1 MKNIFFNR
9 YLDIYQDFLLSFIIK
24 IIGIILLFGSQV
36 YLANILNIKS
46 YGYLNICISIFFLV
60 SLFSKFGLETL
71 SLKYVPIFLGKKK
84 YKQIK
89 GFFFSVLKVNIKIYL
104 LLLSVFIVFLLNDF
118 IDIEYELK
126 ISLII
131 FILSIPL
138 SILSII
144 IYSYFRSYKYIF
156 DSQFIDQVI
165 RPILII
171 TFSYIYSTNYLDIN
185 LIGISFIYLMTTTIC
200 LGISGQIFYIK
211 IFKKLKKYKYIKIN
225 SIVKEGSPI
234 FFSILFFLL
243 ITQSDILMLGL
254 LSGAESVGIYSP
266 ASKLSSLIYFVT
278 SIFSTVLSPL
288 IASAYNNADF
298 TKIRNITQYVTR
310 RSFVLSIIIL
320 VFFVNFGEM
329 ILSFYGEN
337 FVVAYIPLLIISLGH
352 LTRSISISED
362 FMFMSNLQG
371 YSMKICFFAFILN
384 IFLNYYLIIYYGV
397 VGASIATFISLLIIN
412 FGMPLII
419 YFKINL
425 NTTIFKL

>member
-1 MKNIFFNR
+1 
-9 YLDIYQDFLLSFIIK
+9 
-24 IIGIILLFGSQV
+24 
-36 YLANILNIKS
+36 
-46 YGYLNICISIFFLV
+46 
-60 SLFSKFGLETL
+60 
-71 SLKYVPIFLGKKK
+71 
-84 YKQIK
+84 
-89 GFFFSVLKVNIKIYL
+89 
-104 LLLSVFIVFLLNDF
+104 
-118 IDIEYELK
+118 
-126 ISLII
+126 
-131 FILSIPL
+131 
-138 SILSII
+138 
-144 IYSYFRSYKYIF
+144 
-156 DSQFIDQVI
+156 
-165 RPILII
+165 
-171 TFSYIYSTNYLDIN
+171 
-185 LIGISFIYLMTTTIC
+185 
-200 LGISGQIFYIK
+200 
-211 IFKKLKKYKYIKIN
+211 
-225 SIVKEGSPI
+225 
-234 FFSILFFLL
+234 
-243 ITQSDILMLGL
+243 MLGL